1 MHTYTLSPSLSVSLS
16 LLDYMSVT
24 SSAVGDSNWENNWLF
39 KKKKPSLGAG
49 SVTASSVGMLVPDPK
64 EDVRAQI
71 GDKTADEISDLSE
84 LGSDTDDSSLDII
97 RSNLDPINNRLFNK
111 HLIGGQNSKM
121 ILDELIERSSMTSN
135 TLPLDQE
142 EPYAETRNVDV
153 DAPSKNEAIN
163 TNISQQNSNNKN
175 NNNNQEDQKN
185 LEVLS
190 PPMGF
195 EDNSSNPLT
204 GKLHFFVPLHSLPH
218 FIIIIMNT
226 RSLKINK

>member
-1 MHTYTLSPSLSVSLS
+1 MQYLYPLS
-16 LLDYMSVT
+16 LALSSLDYMSVT

-49 SVTASSVGMLVPDPK
+49 SVSASSVGMLVPDPK

-163 TNISQQNSNNKN
+163 TNISQQNSNKN

-195 EDNSSNPLT
+195 EDNSSSNPLT
-204 GKLHFFVPLHSLPH
+204 GKLHFFVLFHSLPH
-218 FIIIIMNT
+218 FIIIMNT
-226 RSLKINK
+226 RSLKINI